1 MTERENKPIPSPA
14 QKWLSR
20 AVMITAFSLTW
31 VFIKDP
37 VGLAFSYGTYIIA
50 LIYAYKT
57 KEI

>member
-1 MTERENKPIPSPA
+1 MEKCKDKTTPSPA
-14 QKWLSR
+14 LRWLAR
-20 AVMITAFSLTW
+20 AVMIAAFSLTW
-31 VFIKDP
+31 VFMKDP